1 MRGRRRYILI
11 IAFSF
16 LLFSYPV
23 FGIPPHVDFDEADRD
38 LYSIVSFLDDTKI
51 LCEKTLEYS
60 ILSNC
65 TINFDKGI
73 NLFYSKEY
81 QEFTLEKTFELSE
94 KLSFSADIIDNIKD
108 KASSYIYLKDFLLIL
123 KYLGEEVTEFSYFHN
138 NIIINLKL
146 IVDFINGFGNE
157 IVVVNSLI
165 NARLMVSNS
174 KSALSNIKFY
184 LNELNQ
190 SFSTENLR
198 NLIPLMLNILE
209 KYDSYIDSLIQ
220 LLEIDEPI
228 IFLDVGKKENY
239 LGEQANAYGYII
251 ANKDFIS
258 NQNVN
263 LFWNDTLINE
273 TSTDETGR
281 YEFVVNI
288 SLKTITGNYNL
299 STSKLYNNT
308 IYSSN
313 NFTILIKKIPT
324 NIYLNI
330 NKKNYYLNET
340 IYFSGK
346 LYDYKKRGIE
356 ADLTL
361 FFAGLNI
368 PLKSDEEG
376 NFSYAFNEN
385 LSFGKYFA
393 YVSFNPPSIYKS
405 AISKTIE
412 IKINTPTILT
422 IYTSK
427 NKLVPGEDFTINGS
441 LNSGING
448 SFLNDKTIEIY
459 SNERK
464 IGSVKTDR
472 NGHYNFSLKT
482 DSFKKGKYNIYSK
495 FKSEEEKW
503 RSTSS
508 KIIYLQILTIPS
520 KSYFEEFFVPI
531 ILIIIFGIISYLL
544 FYRNK
549 PYKFFKRKKLPT
561 SDVFEPY
568 QDISNI
574 KISNKSNI
582 DINNFTIDLSKKQTD
597 GFKNVII
604 SKYHAL
610 LTFLTDQD
618 FNICRG
624 VTHLDIRNQMLKYGL
639 SKKAT
644 NIVTKAFE
652 YAKYSPYTLDKNDAI
667 LFNRAVS
674 TILKNLGV
682 V

>member
-16 LLFSYPV
+16 FLFSYTV
-23 FGIPPHVDFDEADRD
+23 LGIPPHVNFDEADRD

-51 LCEKTLEYS
+51 LCEKTMEYS

-65 TINFDKGI
+65 TINFDNGI
-73 NLFYSKEY
+73 NLYYSKEY
-81 QEFTLEKTFELSE
+81 QEFTLEKTIELSE
-94 KLSFSADIIDNIKD
+94 KLSFSSDIIDDIKD

-123 KYLGEEVTEFSYFHN
+123 KNLGEEVTEFSYFHN
-138 NIIINLKL
+138 NIIITLIL

-157 IVVVNSLI
+157 TEIVSSLI
-165 NARLMVSNS
+165 DAKSMVYNS
-174 KSALSNIKFY
+174 KSALNNIKFY

-198 NLIPLMLNILE
+198 NLIPLMLIILE
-209 KYDSYIDSLIQ
+209 KYDSYIDSLINF
-220 LLEIDEPI
+220 LKIDEPI
-228 IFLDVGKKENY
+228 IFLHVEKKENY
-239 LGEQANAYGYII
+239 LGEQTNAYSYII

-258 NQNVN
+258 NQDVN
-263 LFWNDTLINE
+263 LFWNETLINE

-281 YEFVVNI
+281 YEFFVNI
-288 SLKTITGNYNL
+288 SLKTIPGNYNL
-299 STSKLYNNT
+299 STSTFYNNT
-308 IYSSN
+308 IYSSDN
-313 NFTILIKKIPT
+313 VTILIKKIPT
-324 NIYLNI
+324 NISLNT

-361 FFAGLNI
+361 FFAGFTI
-368 PLKSDEEG
+368 PLKSDKEG
-376 NFSYAFNEN
+376 NFSYIFNEN

-393 YVSFNPPSIYKS
+393 YVSFNPSSIYNS
-405 AISKTIE
+405 ASSKTIE

-422 IYTSK
+422 IYSSK
-427 NKLVPGEDFTINGS
+427 NKLVPGEDFKINGS
-441 LNSGING
+441 LYSGING
-448 SFLNDKTIEIY
+448 SLLNDKIIEIY

-464 IGSVKTDR
+464 IGSVKTDS
-472 NGHYNFSLKT
+472 NGFYNFSLKT
-482 DSFKKGKYNIYSK
+482 DSYKKGNYNIYSK
-495 FKSEEEKW
+495 FSSEEEKW

-508 KIIYLQILTIPS
+508 KIIYLQILTKPS
-520 KSYFEEFFVPI
+520 KSYFEEFLIPI
-531 ILIIIFGIISYLL
+531 ILIIIFGIVSFLL
-544 FYRNK
+544 FYRYK
-549 PYKFFKRKKLPT
+549 SYKFFKRNKLPI
-561 SDVFEPY
+561 SDVSEPNP
-568 QDISNI
+568 DIPKI
-574 KISNKSNI
+574 KISDKSNI
-582 DINNFTIDLSKKQTD
+582 DINNFKIDLSKKQTD
-597 GFKNVII
+597 GFKNAII

-610 LTFLTDQD
+610 LTFLKDQE
-618 FNICRG
+618 FKISKG
-624 VTHLDIRNQMLKYGL
+624 VTHLDVRNQMLKYGL

-652 YAKYSPYTLDKNDAI
+652 YAKYSPYTLDRKDAI

-674 TILKNLGV
+674 TILKNFGV